1 MRAGAVALLAGVMV
15 VGVGCSDSEQA
26 AADAAAEQ
34 KREAAMSEL
43 SKKGYHS
50 VEPVMVPQ
58 AAASGNAEVLRLLL
72 DAGMPVDFTN
82 EKSKGQTALFSVVQG
97 IGIMND
103 PDRKNGY
110 VECAKLLLEAGANV
124 NKKADSGRTPLAEVM
139 FYLEDPETAS
149 IRRQLLEVAQLYVE
163 AGADVNVRNYEGGS
177 FLLFAAVENDDKALL
192 KILLSSPK
200 VDVNVKD
207 EYGDTALRFAMENDL
222 TGCAALLRKAGAK

>member
-1 MRAGAVALLAGVMV
+1 MALLAGVMV
-15 VGVGCSDSEQA
+15 AGVGCSDSEQA

-72 DAGMPVDFTN
+72 DAGMPVDFTD
-82 EKSKGQTALFSVVQG
+82 EKSKGQTALFFVVQG

-124 NKKADSGRTPLAEVM
+124 NKKKSDSGRTPLAEVM
-139 FYLEDPETAS
+139 FYLEDAETAS

-177 FLLFAAVENDDKALL
+177 FLLIAAVENDDKALL

-207 EYGDTALRFAMENDL
+207 EYGDTALRVAMENDL